1 MISTRL
7 QAADGTG
14 LILRQA
20 NTQGLTMCL
29 KKTICRR
36 CTDGYVLSAE
46 EDYHHIQHHAH
57 ALRNGR

>member
-1 MISTRL
+1 MIFTRP

-20 NTQGLTMCL
+20 NTQEYQ
-29 KKTICRR
+29 KHIIHRK
-36 CTDGYVLSAE
+36 CTDGYVLYAE